1 MHWHAFHHLSI
12 RGTDTLGIGIIT
24 RSVLFL
30 QRYFAAAKRSGG
42 PTNSTWR
49 KFVQTLRE
57 MNFDNTQSGYATSA
71 VSTERS
77 PTKCAQKSSKEPRH
91 RAHWRG
97 SETEGRSVT
106 SLTTNE
112 NKIPR
117 STVALVS
124 GSFPQL
130 VQVLRR
136 CPPNPLVHSATS
148 RRRRRCATSGRI
160 HCANR
165 FPSIRLSVCV
175 DCPC

>member
-1 MHWHAFHHLSI
+1 MRLNMHWHAFHHLSI
-12 RGTDTLGIGIIT
+12 RGTETLGIGIIT
-24 RSVLFL
+24 RSVMFL
-30 QRYFAAAKRSGG
+30 QRYFAAAKRSVG

-49 KFVQTLRE
+49 KFVQPLRE
-57 MNFDNTQSGYATSA
+57 MNFDNTQSGYATST

-77 PTKCAQKSSKEPRH
+77 PAKCAQKSSKEPRH

-124 GSFPQL
+124 GSFPSAGPGTPPIL
-130 VQVLRR
+130 WSTAPPAGAGAAAPAADASTVL
-136 CPPNPLVHSATS
+136 AGS
-148 RRRRRCATSGRI
+148 RALG
-160 HCANR
+160 
-165 FPSIRLSVCV
+165 
-175 DCPC
+175 

>member
-117 STVALVS
+117 STVAFVS
-124 GSFPQL
+124 GSFPSAGPGTPPVSTQSSGP
-130 VQVLRR
+130 QRHQPAQAPLRR
-136 CPPNPLVHSATS
+136 QRTHPL
-148 RRRRRCATSGRI
+148 R
-160 HCANR
+160 
-165 FPSIRLSVCV
+165 
-175 DCPC
+175 